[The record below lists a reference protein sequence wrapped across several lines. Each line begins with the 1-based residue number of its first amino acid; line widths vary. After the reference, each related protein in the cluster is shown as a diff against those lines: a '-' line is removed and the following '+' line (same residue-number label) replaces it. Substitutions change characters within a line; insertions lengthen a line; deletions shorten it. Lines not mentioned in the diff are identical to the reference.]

1 MISLSVLD
9 YVVVALFV
17 LLVICVGY
25 MGRGPSIRDAQ
36 GYLLAGRRVTLPA
49 FVATLVATWYGGI
62 LGVGEYAHQ
71 YGISTWFTL
80 GLPYYLY
87 ALVFAFF
94 LAHRVRNSG
103 AVSIPMAL
111 DRRFGRPAALVG
123 AVLVFLMANPAP
135 YVLMQGEL
143 LQIVMQIPLLPAMV
157 AGVILSVIYL
167 YRGGLSA
174 DVRVNVVQFA
184 AMFIGF
190 GALMPFLF
198 KQHGLSWLPAH
209 LPPHALTWH
218 GCNDIAYIAAW
229 YFIAA
234 QTLVDPGFH
243 QRCASAQSAR
253 VARRG
258 ILWSLVC
265 WAVFDFMTITAG
277 LYSRAL
283 LGPLERPTL
292 AYPLLGER
300 LLPAGLLGLFVVG
313 MLATV
318 MSSVVSYS
326 FLAASTFGH
335 DITARLREPEDSRG
349 AIDRTRLG
357 LTVVTILACILAYS
371 VRSVVQLWYLLGS
384 AFIPG
389 LLPALWTAYFTD
401 LKIPG
406 WMTACV
412 MLAATLLS
420 GVWIASGVISGG
432 LSEPTYPWNVPPI
445 YPGLLVGC
453 ACMTWLYWR
462 GRSRRPE
469 R

>member
-1 MISLSVLD
+1 MISLSPFD
-9 YVVVALFV
+9 YAVVGLFI
-17 LLVICVGY
+17 LLVVCVGY
-25 MGRGPSIRDAQ
+25 MARGQSMHDAQ

-62 LGVGEYAHQ
+62 LGVGEYAHL

-94 LAHRVRNSG
+94 LAHRVRDGG
-103 AVSIPMAL
+103 AISIPMAL
-111 DRRFGRPAALVG
+111 GRRFGRPAALVG

-143 LQIVMQIPLLPAMV
+143 LQIVMRIPLLPAMV
-157 AGVILSVIYL
+157 VGTILSIVYL

-174 DVRVNVVQFA
+174 DVRVNMVQFA

-190 GALMPFLF
+190 GALMPFLLAE
-198 KQHGLSWLPAH
+198 HGLSWLPAH
-209 LPPHALTWH
+209 LPSDALTWH
-218 GCNDIAYIAAW
+218 GGSDVAYIAAW

-243 QRCASAQSAR
+243 QRCAAAQSGG

-265 WAVFDFMTITAG
+265 WALFDFMTITAG

-283 LGPLERPTL
+283 LGPLDRPTL
-292 AYPLLGER
+292 AYPLLAEK

-318 MSSVVSYS
+318 MSSVVSYT

-335 DITARLREPEDSRG
+335 DMTAGEREPAGDPR
-349 AIDRTRLG
+349 AVLRTRLG
-357 LTVVTILACILAYS
+357 LTLVTVIACVLAYT

-401 LKIPG
+401 VPISGRL
-406 WMTACV
+406 TAGI
-412 MLAATLLS
+412 MLSATLLS
-420 GVWIASGVISGG
+420 AIWIGAGLLAGGASAPV
-432 LSEPTYPWNVPPI
+432 YPWNIQPI

-453 ACMTWLYWR
+453 AWMGWLCWR
-462 GRSRRPE
+462 GRTTRAE